1 MNFFF
6 RWAHAA
12 AGELWQD
19 ETSHRVSSRTSEA
32 QFPAHLCPPFPPHSK
47 LSFPSPSP
55 PSSLAIPLTHF
66 PSLSRGSA
74 LYWLPV
80 SGRERAAC
88 ALSGSGDPCDTGQ
101 DTVLVTQLST
111 VGPAPATSPLPGY

>member
-32 QFPAHLCPPFPPHSK
+32 QFPAHLCPPFPLTVSSASPPRALRP
-47 LSFPSPSP
+47 LSLFLSHIARPSPKVQLCAGCLCLAEKGQHVLCLALGTRVTLARTQCWSP
-55 PSSLAIPLTHF
+55 S
-66 PSLSRGSA
+66 
-74 LYWLPV
+74 
-80 SGRERAAC
+80 
-88 ALSGSGDPCDTGQ
+88 
-101 DTVLVTQLST
+101 
-111 VGPAPATSPLPGY
+111 